1 MKKYI
6 TLLIFSLLTFT
17 GLSQD
22 NGITYQ
28 AVIYNPNGQSL
39 PGEDDTLSPL
49 VETDICLKFSIV
61 GNGLEYEETVQTT
74 TDKFGMVNLKIGTN
88 TQTGGS
94 ASSLQD
100 IDWDSGEKSMRVELN
115 AVGNCNSFVQIS
127 YQTFSYV
134 PFAYYAINEGNTSDI
149 SALEEALAENTAA
162 DAEESAAGDA
172 ADQALQEAIDANAA
186 ADAEESE
193 AGAAALQAAIDANA
207 AADAEESAAGTA
219 ADLAIQAIVEGAIVE
234 ATAAITANSVA
245 IATTQA
251 DVDQNEADSDAA
263 DAILQATIDAAVAEA
278 TAAITAN
285 VIAIAT
291 TQADVDQ
298 NEADSDA
305 ADAALQAI
313 IDAAIAEATAAIT
326 ANGVAIAI
334 TQADVDQN
342 EADGDAADAALQ
354 AAIDA
359 NAAAD
364 AEESAAGDAAD
375 AALQAAIDAVE
386 DAAVTQLSELSDVLV
401 ENNSLFVGND
411 PSATT
416 NTAQAN
422 VSLGLTA
429 LDEITSGDRNTAV
442 GHNALTEAKA
452 GVNNV
457 AMGYNTL
464 NNVTSGN
471 YNVGIGNSA
480 GSNVVGGSGNVFIG
494 NNANTGSNQAGPANR
509 IAIGSAANVTQ
520 NNTAVIGNDLVTGV
534 YMNEEGQAMVY
545 AKGITFGDNTSME
558 TAAASAADTQSA
570 DQALQDAID
579 ANAAADAEE
588 SAAGDAAD
596 AALQDAIDNLSVNDL
611 SDGMSSNGNIALG
624 SILSQNNGNDNT
636 VLGIGAMSSAVGAI
650 QNTAIGRNTLSSN
663 TSGLQNIAIGFHAMN
678 AGATGNVNVAV
689 GSGALEMNVQDANV
703 AIGYYSLGANT
714 SGNGN
719 TAVGTISGNSVTTG
733 HSNSLFGYSAQP
745 SSPEGVNQTALGF
758 DAKGQEDNSVTLG
771 NSNVNSIYASQ
782 DGEAIVYAGGIT
794 FSDGTQMTTA
804 ADSADDTQAAIDAN
818 AAADAE
824 ESAAGDA
831 ADQAIVDS
839 LDNLDL
845 SVAGDNGVFNV
856 DVYSGDNSPEETLL
870 IIGTNNEVETDGSTD
885 NQIQIGLPDNVV
897 ITGNLVVGGEISS
910 PTIDDLLSTISEL
923 SEQVSALSEQVSAL
937 EELHV
942 PVISASAGL
951 SYSFNLSTF
960 DYLCPNPDETAFIN
974 AVIALVEF
982 PSATDLDDGDLTGT
996 IESETD
1002 ITNFAPGSYTISYNV
1017 TDSDGN
1023 AAEELVQSIE
1033 ITDDV
1038 APVIT
1043 ISDNAITSLVVG
1055 GDFEVADASANDCVD
1070 GEVEFSVTSDVDT
1083 NTAGSYTVTYT
1094 ATDSSGNTSS
1104 ESYGVTVTA
1113 TVLVSESYAI
1123 NSMDPSVFTD
1133 PFWTFNE
1140 GPGCD
1145 PDEFYY
1151 CMFMGN
1157 DHVEVTIPSDAY
1169 TATPSSIEVSVTFD
1183 YLDWYYD
1190 LDTGDLGPSMYL
1202 SINGQEKELAYSGI
1216 EYYCEGAPGA
1226 WLTVTYE
1233 LEVDQA
1239 SWSNSN
1245 KLYIWN
1251 SCFVLAPNA
1260 DGNYIELT
1268 FNY

>member
-49 VETDICLKFSIV
+49 VETDICLKFSIM
-61 GNGLEYEETVQTT
+61 GSGLEYEETVQTT

-94 ASSLQD
+94 AASLQD
-100 IDWDSGEKSMRVELN
+100 INWDSGEKSMRVELN

-134 PFAYYAINEGNTSDI
+134 PFAYYALNEGNTSDI

-172 ADQALQEAIDANAA
+172 ADAALQEAIDANAA
-186 ADAEESE
+186 ADAEEST
-193 AGAAALQAAIDANA
+193 AGDAADFALQAAIDANA

-219 ADLAIQAIVEGAIVE
+219 ADLALQAIVEGAITE
-234 ATAAITANSVA
+234 ATAAIIANTV
-245 IATTQA
+245 
-251 DVDQNEADSDAA
+251 
-263 DAILQATIDAAVAEA
+263 
-278 TAAITAN
+278 
-285 VIAIAT
+285 AIAT

-313 IDAAIAEATAAIT
+313 IDAAITEATAAIIANT
-326 ANGVAIAI
+326 AAIAT

-342 EADGDAADAALQ
+342 EADSDAADAAMQ
-354 AAIDA
+354 ADIDQ
-359 NAAAD
+359 NEAD
-364 AEESAAGDAAD
+364 SDAAD
-375 AALQAAIDAVE
+375 EALQAAIDAVE

-416 NTAQAN
+416 NVAQAN

-442 GHNALTEAKA
+442 GHNALTKAKA

-545 AKGITFGDNTSME
+545 AKGITFGDDTSME
-558 TAAASAADTQSA
+558 TAAASAADTQAA

-596 AALQDAIDNLSVNDL
+596 AALQDAID
-611 SDGMSSNGNIALG
+611 SN
-624 SILSQNNGNDNT
+624 
-636 VLGIGAMSSAVGAI
+636 
-650 QNTAIGRNTLSSN
+650 
-663 TSGLQNIAIGFHAMN
+663 
-678 AGATGNVNVAV
+678 
-689 GSGALEMNVQDANV
+689 
-703 AIGYYSLGANT
+703 
-714 SGNGN
+714 
-719 TAVGTISGNSVTTG
+719 
-733 HSNSLFGYSAQP
+733 
-745 SSPEGVNQTALGF
+745 
-758 DAKGQEDNSVTLG
+758 
-771 NSNVNSIYASQ
+771 
-782 DGEAIVYAGGIT
+782 
-794 FSDGTQMTTA
+794 TA
-804 ADSADDTQAAIDAN
+804 ADAVESAAGDAADAALQDAIDAN
-818 AAADAE
+818 AAADAV
-824 ESAAGDA
+824 ESADGDA
-831 ADQAIVDS
+831 ADQAIVNS

-870 IIGTNNEVETDGSTD
+870 IIGTTDEVETDGSTD

-897 ITGNLVVGGEISS
+897 ITGNLTVGGEISS
-910 PTIDDLLSTISEL
+910 PTIDDILATISEL
-923 SEQVSALSEQVSAL
+923 SEQINTLNEQVSAL
-937 EELHV
+937 ELLHV
-942 PVISASAGL
+942 PVITLIGDANIVINQSDGVDYIDAGA
-951 SYSFNLSTF
+951 
-960 DYLCPNPDETAFIN
+960 TAD
-974 AVIALVEF
+974 
-982 PSATDLDDGDLTGT
+982 DLDDGD
-996 IESETD
+996 ITD
-1002 ITNFAPGSYTISYNV
+1002 QIVVAGSVDVNEAGSYQITYNV

-1023 AAEELVQSIE
+1023 EATEVIREIE
-1033 ITDDV
+1033 VVDDIS
-1038 APVIT
+1038 PVIVIIGDNPVQHEQGT
-1043 ISDNAITSLVVG
+1043 EYVDSGATASDNNDGDIT
-1055 GDFEVADASANDCVD
+1055 ENIQT
-1070 GEVEFSVTSDVDT
+1070 ENSVNSSV
-1083 NTAGSYTVTYT
+1083 AGSYTVTYSVV
-1094 ATDSSGNTSS
+1094 DSSGNSHQAVRDVIVSDTTAPIITLIGDAEVNLEFGESYVDAGATATDAADGDLTDSIVVVNNVDTSS
-1104 ESYGVTVTA
+1104 CGTYTVTFNVSDAAGNAA
-1113 TVLVSESYAI
+1113 TEVVRTVTIADDEAPVISLVGDSSVTIDYGAAYTEQGASVTDNLDEDVSVVVSGTVDSMQSGTYVITYTATDACGNSTTVTRDVIVSLPVADDFDVFSEYTGSIDQAPQQVYDVF
-1123 NSMDPSVFTD
+1123 SDPG
-1133 PFWTFNE
+1133 FNF
-1140 GPGCD
+1140 D
-1145 PDEFYY
+1145 FFYY
-1151 CMFMGN
+1151 YVYADEMLAYAYFDDDIFSGFDM
-1157 DHVEVTIPSDAY
+1157 TIPS
-1169 TATPSSIEVSVTFD
+1169 PE
-1183 YLDWYYD
+1183 
-1190 LDTGDLGPSMYL
+1190 
-1202 SINGQEKELAYSGI
+1202 GI
-1216 EYYCEGAPGA
+1216 TQAPQS
-1226 WLTVTYE
+1226 LTVTIYATYVDGAGFNYDTLQGQVNGGE
-1233 LEVDQA
+1233 LGDSGISTYDFYQDGGIGNISFDIPVDA
-1239 SWSNSN
+1239 STW
-1245 KLYIWN
+1245 
-1251 SCFVLAPNA
+1251 NA
-1260 DGNYIELT
+1260 DGQNNTITLHAFFMYLT
-1268 FNY
+1268 WGGANGDYLNVSFNY